1 MNLLPERLKQA
12 RLDLGLTQREM
23 AGEVMSTSF
32 YSKVENGISDINTM
46 DLLKI
51 LVAHHLDPT
60 HFIQQVTEGL
70 TQENTQEPKAVAS
83 AIYLAFYQHDLKRL
97 RSIRSQL
104 STLKQTQQII
114 ELSRLADLVAATIT
128 GSVDKL
134 PESDKQQ
141 IRRSLFKNQNW
152 TVDSL
157 AIFADSMTIYQFDE
171 LAFLIN
177 AILKQ
182 AVKDRSTLLNRPHDL
197 AIISTIMINFADSC
211 FKEEEASLAERPLMW
226 VAKLPAIPEL
236 IFYKLLGQYYQLKLD
251 IRVDMIHAS
260 VDEIKR
266 LLSSVGMGK
275 VVASLP

>member
-1 MNLLPERLKQA
+1 MNLLPERLKKA

-23 AGEVMSTSF
+23 AGEVMSASF
-32 YSKVENGISDINTM
+32 CSKVENGISDINTM

-51 LVAHHLDPT
+51 LVAHHLDPA

-70 TQENTQEPKAVAS
+70 EQGNTQNPKVAAS
-83 AIYLAFYQHDLKRL
+83 EIYLAFYQHDLKRL

-104 STLKQTQQII
+104 NTLKQTQQVT
-114 ELSRLADLVAATIT
+114 ELKRLANLVAATIT
-128 GSVDKL
+128 SSVDKL
-134 PESDKQQ
+134 PEADKQQ

-157 AIFADSMTIYQFDE
+157 AIFADSMGIYQFDE

-182 AVKDRSTLLNRPHDL
+182 VAKDRSALLNRPHDL

-211 FKEEEASLAERPLMW
+211 FREEETSLAERPLLWM
-226 VAKLPAIPEL
+226 AKLPAIPEL
-236 IFYKLLGQYYQLKLD
+236 VFYKLLGQYYQLKLD
-251 IRVDMIHAS
+251 IHAETIHAS
-260 VDEIKR
+260 TDEIKR
-266 LLSSVGMGK
+266 LLSSIGMEK